1 MMIDPA
7 LSRVVRSTW
16 HSKVIL
22 RARAN
27 VVQWEGSPESCG
39 HVCACALVGI
49 VPVAS
54 RTRKE
59 QRRQNFLAGRAR
71 SAHRLPQFLQAPN
84 SRGSTASSS
93 TPCKRGC
100 PQVLSGLKP
109 AFDAAGLHPA
119 KTRAKRLASYPIPKK
134 QKVAHR
140 NIRGKIIIDKQK
152 FNVSVPCTESLQ

>member
-1 MMIDPA
+1 MIDPA

-54 RTRKE
+54 RTRWSTRCTLARDDKLVGGAALPARIE
-59 QRRQNFLAGRAR
+59 QRGNANAVGFRSPGLVRLCRA
-71 SAHRLPQFLQAPN
+71 
-84 SRGSTASSS
+84 
-93 TPCKRGC
+93 
-100 PQVLSGLKP
+100 V
-109 AFDAAGLHPA
+109 
-119 KTRAKRLASYPIPKK
+119 
-134 QKVAHR
+134 
-140 NIRGKIIIDKQK
+140 
-152 FNVSVPCTESLQ
+152 